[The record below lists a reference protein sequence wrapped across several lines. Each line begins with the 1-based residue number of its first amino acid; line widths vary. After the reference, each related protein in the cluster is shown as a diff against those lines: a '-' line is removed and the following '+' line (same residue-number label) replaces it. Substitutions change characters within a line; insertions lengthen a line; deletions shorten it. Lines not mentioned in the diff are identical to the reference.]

1 MTTIKDIFGLEQVLP
16 QKNQPPSKG
25 GPDNSLLYGLEL
37 EIEYASPEWEG
48 HGFRATEDGSLRHD
62 GWEFISSPM
71 NYDTIVDSLKRF
83 FKRARGISFDPDRL
97 EHYSE
102 RTSVHVHTN
111 CQDLTI
117 TQVSSILLL
126 YQVTER
132 LLFNW
137 IGNDRDKN
145 IFCVPWSETL
155 IRHQA
160 LNDLTY
166 YISMS
171 SVERNKYTAL
181 NIVPLK
187 SIGTIEWRHMAGE
200 YNVDHIAMW
209 LRIIGHFFR
218 IARVTPYEE
227 ILDRVVNLNTSS
239 QYDNLLDWIF
249 QDEVLQ
255 LRQPGYTSYLED
267 GVLSVKYSLMKPAKL
282 KINKKVEKSFDTWRA
297 EMEAARQRL
306 QDGGLDN
313 AANRYY
319 ANAGITDYM
328 VGGAQHAVDPQPE
341 QVVTTWP
348 QPTNVPIRREGLR
361 ELTEEVI
368 DAALRWTYRD
378 VGTVRVHDAVIMDD
392 IVERD
397 APVENRNEEGSF

>member
-1 MTTIKDIFGLEQVLP
+1 MTTIKDIFGLERVLP
-16 QKNQPPSKG
+16 YPKQMPSKS
-25 GPDNSLLYGLEL
+25 GPDNNLLYGLEL
-37 EIEYASPEWEG
+37 EIEFATPEWEG
-48 HGFRATEDGSLRHD
+48 NGFRATEDGSLRHD

-83 FKRARGISFDPDRL
+83 FKRAQGISFDPDNV

-117 TQVSSILLL
+117 PQVSSILLL

-160 LNDLTY
+160 LNDLTH

-239 QYDNLLDWIF
+239 QYDNLLDWVF
-249 QDEVLQ
+249 QDEVIQ
-255 LRQPGYTSYLED
+255 LRQLGYTSYLED

-282 KINKKVEKSFDTWRA
+282 KTNKTAEKSFDTWRA
-297 EMEAARQRL
+297 EVELARRL
-306 QDGGLDN
+306 QDAGLDN
-313 AANRYY
+313 IANRYY
-319 ANAGITDYM
+319 VNAGITDNM
-328 VGGAQHAVDPQPE
+328 TVGVQHAVDPQPE
-341 QVVTTWP
+341 QAVTGWTQGGVIRGEVVEQGTMDHINARWDELYAA
-348 QPTNVPIRREGLR
+348 EGLR
-361 ELTEEVI
+361 RAREN
-368 DAALRWTYRD
+368 
-378 VGTVRVHDAVIMDD
+378 DAVIMGD
-392 IVERD
+392 IVERE